1 MTNSAMENSMFF
13 FRYDPSISINGPSK
27 NHGELIKGGAPDNQR
42 VCRSSPSH
50 PAMDWLKGAS
60 TGNIG
65 KPHESTQ

>member
-42 VCRSSPSH
+42 VLQVIAESSSNGLVEGSIYRKHRETP
-50 PAMDWLKGAS
+50 
-60 TGNIG
+60 
-65 KPHESTQ
+65 